1 MIFFFILAA
10 ILSYLIGERMLH
22 MRRLRRIPIRI
33 HVNGTRG
40 KSSVTRL
47 IAAALR
53 KNGVRTLAKTT
64 GTQAVW
70 ILPDG
75 REEGIRRR
83 GPARIQEQVRMIRK
97 AEGLKAG
104 AVVVECMALDPF
116 LQEASEVRM
125 IRSTVGV
132 ITNVR
137 PDHFE
142 VMGNSLDEIAGCL
155 SQTIPREGTLVAG
168 GEKYRRYFEEEAA
181 RRGTKVI
188 FVHPDE
194 EETPP
199 GRLRDNYL
207 LAREVCSRLGYPP
220 SSVPESLPAGLAGRG
235 EPGVLWLQ
243 AEGKRIFFVDGF
255 SANDIDS
262 TKIIQQTVQAAKHL
276 PRPYVALLNNRADR
290 PLRMVS
296 FSSFLARE
304 KMYDPILL
312 SGDLKALAGKTI
324 RRMNPELSILFLS
337 SRSVG
342 PALKEICRKIP
353 APEFTLVGLGN
364 EKTMGREFSDYF
376 LAEGEP
382 WN

>member
-1 MIFFFILAA
+1 MFYFFLLLIM
-10 ILSYLIGERMLH
+10 LSYLIGEWILH
-22 MRRLRRIPIRI
+22 GRRLRRIPIRI

-168 GEKYRRYFEEEAA
+168 GEEYRRYFEEEDA
-181 RRGTKVI
+181 RK
-188 FVHPDE
+188 
-194 EETPP
+194 
-199 GRLRDNYL
+199 
-207 LAREVCSRLGYPP
+207 
-220 SSVPESLPAGLAGRG
+220 
-235 EPGVLWLQ
+235 
-243 AEGKRIFFVDGF
+243 
-255 SANDIDS
+255 
-262 TKIIQQTVQAAKHL
+262 
-276 PRPYVALLNNRADR
+276 
-290 PLRMVS
+290 
-296 FSSFLARE
+296 
-304 KMYDPILL
+304 
-312 SGDLKALAGKTI
+312 
-324 RRMNPELSILFLS
+324 
-337 SRSVG
+337 
-342 PALKEICRKIP
+342 
-353 APEFTLVGLGN
+353 
-364 EKTMGREFSDYF
+364 
-376 LAEGEP
+376 
-382 WN
+382 